1 MKPVQMKS
9 VAVSDNRGV
18 FSASS
23 LTNHKGEGMWI
34 QTNVSYNL
42 KKHTFRGMHLQ
53 RYPDSQTKLVKV
65 VSGSIIDVVVN
76 LDKDSEDYMKEQWF
90 TLEQGD
96 ELLVPKGFAH
106 GFITLVDHTVV
117 QYLVDHPYTPEADV
131 SIHWSSF
138 KKIKEIFDVEYP
150 DMIISDKDTNAPQLY
165 KVKL

>member
-23 LTNHKGEGMWI
+23 VVNYKGEGMWI

-53 RYPDSQTKLVKV
+53 RYPFSQSKLIKV
-65 VSGSIIDVVVN
+65 VNGSIIDVVVN
-76 LDKDSEDYMKEQWF
+76 LDKESEDYMKEQWF

-96 ELLVPKGFAH
+96 ELFVPKGFAH

-117 QYLVDHPYTPEADV
+117 QYLVDEPYTPEADV

-138 KKIKEIFDVEYP
+138 PKIKEIFSVEYP
-150 DMIISDKDTNAPQLY
+150 NMIISTKDMTAPMIEHL
-165 KVKL
+165 LL